1 MKLEKGKKPLNFN
14 CVQLGDMSY
23 KSISKKTN
31 KIMNHAKKII
41 SKLPLVDL
49 NGLEWTIEMQTVYI
63 QEHTFCIEAGN
74 YEILVSAYL
83 EMVRD
88 RIYAIPNYLEVSE
101 NTENGWAIIDIT
113 EEEYEAISMAINDVI
128 Q

>member
-1 MKLEKGKKPLNFN
+1 MVVSFICYTFVENK
-14 CVQLGDMSY
+14 Q
-23 KSISKKTN
+23 TN
-31 KIMNHAKKII
+31 IMNHAKKII

-49 NGLEWTIEMQTVYI
+49 NGLEWTIDPQTVYI

-83 EMVRD
+83 EMVGD

-113 EEEYEAISMAINDVI
+113 EEEYEALSMAINDVI

>member
-1 MKLEKGKKPLNFN
+1 
-14 CVQLGDMSY
+14 
-23 KSISKKTN
+23 
-31 KIMNHAKKII
+31 MNHAKRII

-49 NGLEWTIEMQTVYI
+49 NGLEWTIDPQTVYI
-63 QEHTFCIEAGN
+63 QEHSFCIEAGD

-83 EMVRD
+83 EMVGD